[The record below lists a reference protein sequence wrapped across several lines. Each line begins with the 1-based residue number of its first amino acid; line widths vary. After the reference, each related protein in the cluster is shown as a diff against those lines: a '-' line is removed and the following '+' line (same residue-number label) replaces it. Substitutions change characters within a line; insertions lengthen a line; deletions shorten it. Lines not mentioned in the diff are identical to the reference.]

1 MVANSREKGHH
12 YQLSKLFLSQ
22 LLSLCAREIVK
33 DCYLCYGKQNLLF
46 LTPRANGF

>member
-12 YQLSKLFLSQ
+12 YQLSKLSLSQ

-33 DCYLCYGKQNLLF
+33 VGLDESEVISLG
-46 LTPRANGF
+46 RGI